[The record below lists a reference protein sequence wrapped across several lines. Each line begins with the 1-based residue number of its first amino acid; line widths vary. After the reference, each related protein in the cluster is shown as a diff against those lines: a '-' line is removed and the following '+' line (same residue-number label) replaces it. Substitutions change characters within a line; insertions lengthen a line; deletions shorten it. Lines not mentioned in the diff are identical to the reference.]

1 MHQPA
6 DIRELSAGR
15 SGHVSVVEL
24 RSREQLRPDLND
36 VIEPIRRSFGRPQVV
51 IREHT
56 NNAVRWKHGERLNH
70 LIEEVCVRFAA
81 KAAVITD
88 AATLSYRDLNRRAN
102 QVARHLIDQGIRS
115 GDRVGL
121 LFDKSPETY
130 VAMLAVMKVNAAYVP
145 LDAAFP
151 TERIGFIVGD
161 AEIAAIVSV
170 SSFAERLGTLDTK
183 KIFLDF
189 DRPAIDAK
197 PADPL
202 TGVALPVEPL

>member
-1 MHQPA
+1 MQQPA
-6 DIRELSAGR
+6 DIRKLSAGR
-15 SGHVSVVEL
+15 AGTSVVEL
-24 RSREQLRPDLND
+24 RSPAQLRPDLND

-56 NNAVRWKHGERLNH
+56 NNAVRWKQGQRLNH
-70 LIEEVCVRFAA
+70 LIEEVCVRFASTD
-81 KAAVITD
+81 AVITD

-151 TERIGFIVGD
+151 IERIGFIVKD

-170 SSFAERLGTLDTK
+170 SSFAERLSALNTK

-189 DRPAIDAK
+189 DRHAIDTK
-197 PADPL
+197 PAHQL
-202 TGVALPVEPL
+202 